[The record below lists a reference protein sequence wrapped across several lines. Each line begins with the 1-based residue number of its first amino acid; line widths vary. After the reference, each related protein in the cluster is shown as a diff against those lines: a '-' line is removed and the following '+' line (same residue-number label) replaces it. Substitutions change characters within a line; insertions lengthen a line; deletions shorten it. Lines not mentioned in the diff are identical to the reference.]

1 MLLTEAGHA
10 SRRLRWPAV
19 DHAFVPPFPDS
30 PTFKLTH
37 SPSPL
42 HCSREDRGGTVEAW
56 VAGRVE
62 WMGLRGSV
70 L

>member
-42 HCSREDRGGTVEAW
+42 HCSREDRGGTV
-56 VAGRVE
+56 
-62 WMGLRGSV
+62 
-70 L
+70 